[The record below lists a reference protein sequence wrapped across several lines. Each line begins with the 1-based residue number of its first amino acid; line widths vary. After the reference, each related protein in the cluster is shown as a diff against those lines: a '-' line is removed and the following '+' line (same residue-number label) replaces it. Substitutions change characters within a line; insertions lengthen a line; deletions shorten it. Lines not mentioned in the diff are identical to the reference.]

1 MTILPRGV
9 GTLVRPL
16 PNRCAAASPGPNW
29 SRHPSDAGRKIAKGT
44 APVSIE
50 AIKMETAL
58 TADRDAVVKEMFVK
72 PGDKVAAKDLLVVL
86 Q

>member
-1 MTILPRGV
+1 
-9 GTLVRPL
+9 
-16 PNRCAAASPGPNW
+16 
-29 SRHPSDAGRKIAKGT
+29 
-44 APVSIE
+44 VSIE